1 MAKVSNL
8 DLEVI
13 DVKQM
18 MVSADP
24 SEGAVIT
31 VEIVG
36 EQLVDIHLSPHALAK
51 LEAFLARANV
61 EQAKHVPMQ

>member
-1 MAKVSNL
+1 MAKVPDL

-24 SEGAVIT
+24 LEGAIIT
-31 VEIVG
+31 LEIVG
-36 EQLVDIHLSPHALAK
+36 EQRVDMHLSPHALAK